1 MRIKVL
7 GPGCRNCK
15 TVHEMALAAVEELH
29 LTDAT
34 IEYVQDMDTISSYIM
49 TTPGLVVD
57 EVVVHEGKPLPSYEK
72 VKDLLSKNK

>member
-15 TVHEMALAAVEELH
+15 TMHDMVLAAVTELE

-34 IEYVQDMDTISSYIM
+34 VEYVKDMGEISSYIM

-57 EVVVHEGKPLPSYEK
+57 EVVMHEGKPLPTYDK
-72 VKDLLSKNK
+72 VKELIKTK